1 VERPARP
8 VVNERGERLLACHRA
23 RAPALPVR
31 AHFALALIGICMS
44 CWCAAPAAA
53 SGSFPAGGSNRGS
66 RRATARCA
74 NCRKKRATAA
84 PACRCGRI
92 VIGSGQAG
100 PTRMLT
106 GAVFAAE
113 VDGPDGG
120 GAGR

>member
-1 VERPARP
+1 MRSTRRGVRELPGGRIEPGESARDGALRELQEEAG
-8 VVNERGERLLACHRA
+8 NRSARLSLRG
-23 RAPALPVR
+23 
-31 AHFALALIGICMS
+31 
-44 CWCAAPAAA
+44 W
-53 SGSFPAGGSNRGS
+53 
-66 RRATARCA
+66 
-74 NCRKKRATAA
+74 
-84 PACRCGRI
+84 I